1 MTAITWGAM
10 PVARRSMTIA
20 WRWSMATTPAGVRA
34 RRRAVD
40 RWPRWRP
47 MHVRAAIPVIALT
60 IEGAVGVVIAPIG
73 TDHKAHDRQA
83 DTWAIILYIDGLVL
97 IQVLQVTRC
106 DPAAIRADDDIAPF
120 VALHTALDIDAD
132 AGGNDIDGRI
142 TDIRTGA
149 QVYVRNDNTF
159 GRLSPCGKREGE
171 YCRHQPSKAFHRVTP
186 VDEGRNGTLLRRTL

>member
-1 MTAITWGAM
+1 MTAITWWPM
-10 PVARRSMTIA
+10 PVAWRSMTIA
-20 WRWSMATTPAGVRA
+20 RRRSMATTPAGVRA

-40 RWPRWRP
+40 RRARRRT

-60 IEGAVGVVIAPIG
+60 IEGAVSVVIAPIRA
-73 TDHKAHDRQA
+73 DHKAHDRQA
-83 DTWAIILYIDGLVL
+83 DTWAIVLHVDGLVL
-97 IQVLQVTRC
+97 IQVLQVARC
-106 DPAAIRADDDIAPF
+106 DPAAIRADDDIAPL

-142 TDIRTGA
+142 TDIRTGT

-159 GRLSPCGKREGE
+159 GRLGPCGKREGE
-171 YCRHQPSKAFHRVTP
+171 YCRHQPSKAFHRITP